1 MGKILAICTS
11 PKRGTVKTEVPS
23 AVLTPEWGIV
33 SDAHGGNWHRQV
45 SLLSAEK
52 IEAFRK
58 KIWVDYGAFG
68 ENLVIEGFD
77 FRSLPV
83 TSRFAI
89 GDVVLEMT
97 QIGKECHNDCVI
109 KQQTGECIMPREGV
123 FARVLKGGE
132 IRVGDEVT
140 LLPPLEDPPLR
151 AAVIT
156 LSDKGSRGEREDK
169 SGPLI
174 VEMLTAAGYV
184 VEETMLLPDE
194 AKALKAQLIRLADG
208 RQVNLILTT
217 GGTGFSPRDIT
228 PEATYAVADRNAPGI
243 AEAMRYHS
251 LSITPRGD
259 AEPRRQCIARQDAH
273 RQPAGQSE
281 SREGEPRVHP
291 AQPRA
296 RRPHRRRSGRRVRP
310 QVNCCPAPA
319 SGREHI

>member
-1 MGKILAICTS
+1 MGKLLAICTS

-33 SDAHGGNWHRQV
+33 EDAHGGNWHRQV
-45 SLLSAEK
+45 SMLSAEK

-77 FRSLPV
+77 FRNLPV
-83 TSRFAI
+83 TSRFSI

-109 KQQTGECIMPREGV
+109 KQQTGECIMPHEGV
-123 FARVLKGGE
+123 FARVLTGGE
-132 IRVGDEVT
+132 IHVGDEVT
-140 LLPPLEDPPLR
+140 LLPALENPPLR

-184 VEETMLLPDE
+184 VEETMILPDE
-194 AKALKAQLIRLADG
+194 AKALKAQLIRMADG
-208 RQVNLILTT
+208 RQVNLVLTT

-228 PEATYAVADRNAPGI
+228 PEATCAAADRNAPGI

-251 LSITPRGD
+251 LSITPRGMLSRGVSVLRGKTLIVNLPGSPK
-259 AEPRRQCIARQDAH
+259 AVQENLEYILPSLEHGVRIA
-273 RQPAGQSE
+273 AGLD
-281 SREGEPRVHP
+281 GEC
-291 AQPRA
+291 A
-296 RRPHRRRSGRRVRP
+296 RK
-310 QVNCCPAPA
+310 
-319 SGREHI
+319 

>member
-11 PKRGTVKTEVPS
+11 PRRGTVKTAVPS

-33 SDAHGGNWHRQV
+33 GDAHGGNWHRQV
-45 SLLSAEK
+45 SMLSAEK

-58 KIWVDYGAFG
+58 KVWVDYGAFG
-68 ENLVIEGFD
+68 ENLVVEGFD
-77 FRSLPV
+77 FRTLPV

-123 FARVLKGGE
+123 FARVIAGGE

-140 LLPPLEDPPLR
+140 LLTPPENPPLR

-174 VEMLTAAGYV
+174 VKMLAAAGYK
-184 VEETMLLPDE
+184 VEETLLLPDD
-194 AKALKAQLIRLADG
+194 AAQLKTQLLRLADA

-217 GGTGFSPRDIT
+217 GGTGFAPRDIT
-228 PEATYAVADRNAPGI
+228 PEVTLSVAERNAPGI
-243 AEAMRYHS
+243 AEAMRHHS
-251 LSITPRGD
+251 LTITPRGMLSRGVSVLRGKTLIVNLPGSPKAVKENLEYILPSLAHGIRLAAGLD
-259 AEPRRQCIARQDAH
+259 GECARK
-273 RQPAGQSE
+273 
-281 SREGEPRVHP
+281 
-291 AQPRA
+291 
-296 RRPHRRRSGRRVRP
+296 
-310 QVNCCPAPA
+310 
-319 SGREHI
+319 